1 MTSETDVRLARLE
14 GRLEGMCEHI
24 DARLD
29 EIGDDARY
37 VRGRVDRLERASAAN
52 GAISGGVVA
61 VGLAML
67 GEMVRR
73 HLI

>member
-29 EIGDDARY
+29 EIGDDAR
-37 VRGRVDRLERASAAN
+37 

-61 VGLAML
+61 VGLALL